1 MSSLLHNLGSNEAV
15 LLMYLADELPREDRA
30 EVERMLSSDAAL
42 RADLD
47 RLRGVDEMLSAAT
60 SADGSMSRA
69 ANEMAVRRVLREMK
83 RHQTELA
90 LRPVP
95 AAPTPQRILPLWT
108 VPFAAAAAALFLF
121 IGLWGFGVIEFDP
134 TPVWPTPFAIGDNP
148 DTTGSDDEEAP
159 DLIEHPAAYQR
170 EQLVILDEVGELF
183 DEAAI
188 HVEQLQALD
197 GYDDDEY
204 ALLLMKD
211 PA

>member
-1 MSSLLHNLGSNEAV
+1 MSSLLHNLGSNEAI

-134 TPVWPTPFAIGDNP
+134 TPVGPTPIAIGGNP
-148 DTTGSDDEEAP
+148 DTIGDDEEGP

-183 DEAAI
+183 DEAAV